1 MVYNNH
7 GYNTCEYFEI
17 KKTQYDQGGKTTT
30 KENEKRKTETER
42 KGEKEKKKQDP
53 RSRKN
58 AQLYNIIC
66 NM

>member
-17 KKTQYDQGGKTTT
+17 KKKQYDQGGKTTT

-42 KGEKEKKKQDP
+42 KGEKEKKTRPKKSKE
-53 RSRKN
+53 RT
-58 AQLYNIIC
+58 AI
-66 NM
+66 